1 MHEVAPDVFQL
12 RSFPNNSINVYII
25 GDVLIDAGTRMAR
38 PGILRQ
44 IKGRKIT
51 AHSLTHVHADHQG
64 ASKAICETL
73 NIPLYCGKAD
83 TPAMESGS
91 MEKQIPRNVV
101 TRLFDVIWT
110 GPGYP
115 VARSLSEGDEVAG
128 FTVID
133 VPGHSPGHIAYWRER
148 DRVLILGDVIANLN
162 FLTFQTQLVEPPTI
176 FTLNPVQNRASAR
189 KLAALHPRIVCFG
202 HGKPLYDGAKFV
214 DFVERLPV

>member
-12 RSFPNNSINVYII
+12 SSLPNNSINVYII
-25 GDVLIDAGTRMAR
+25 GDVLIDAGTRWAG

-64 ASKAICETL
+64 SSKAICQTL

-83 TPAMESGS
+83 APAMESGN
-91 MEKQIPRNVV
+91 MEKQIPRNAL
-101 TRLFDVIWT
+101 TRLFDVVWT
-110 GPGYP
+110 GPGHP
-115 VARSLSEGDEVAG
+115 VARNLTEGDEVGG
-128 FTVID
+128 FTVLD

-162 FLTFQTQLVEPPTI
+162 FLTFQTQLGEPPTI
-176 FTLNPVQNRASAR
+176 FTLNPAQNRASAR
-189 KLAALHPRIVCFG
+189 KLAALRPAVVCFG

-214 DFVERLPV
+214 DFVERLPA